1 MIEGAL
7 ACRTMTTLFAA
18 LAVVGCS
25 LLLLG
30 GAAPEPNPAPQ
41 RWELQIKPGPL
52 RIASVDAGDTTGLYL
67 YFTYSVT
74 NKSGQSVLFA
84 PMFTLATDD
93 GGTQIAGDG
102 APGEV
107 SRELLSRL
115 ANPFLEGQLGIIGPL
130 QQGPENARE
139 GLVIWPLLKADVDE
153 IKVFCAGFSGE
164 TARLRITDPVTGD
177 PKTVTLRKTLMLRYS
192 TPGHLGADA
201 QPLELVDQRWI
212 MR

>member
-1 MIEGAL
+1 MIEGARI
-7 ACRTMTTLFAA
+7 ARTLTALFAA
-18 LAVVGCS
+18 LAVVGGS
-25 LLLLG
+25 LLLG

-52 RIASVDAGDTTGLYL
+52 RIASVDTGDQTGLYF
-67 YFTYSVT
+67 YFTYTVT

-84 PMFTLATDD
+84 PMFTLATDE

-102 APGEV
+102 VPGEV
-107 SRELLSRL
+107 TREMLSRL
-115 ANPFLEGQLGIIGPL
+115 SNPFLEDQLGIIGPL

-139 GLVIWPLLKADVDE
+139 GLVVWPVLKADVDE
-153 IKVFCAGFSGE
+153 VKVFCAGFSGE
-164 TARLRITDPVTGD
+164 TARVRVTDPGSGD

-192 TPGHLGADA
+192 TPGHLSAGP
-201 QPLELVDQRWI
+201 QPLRSVDQRWI